1 MYFRELSTGDIPAL
15 QQWVCTYPA
24 KRHYHTASHP
34 AEWELKVQSFVRET
48 QPQKIARDPYKVSI
62 GAFSEG
68 QIAAAALITYRP
80 YDDVF
85 DITYISTAAHAQ
97 NQGIAQQLIRQCVI
111 TAQEHPKFKDLTS
124 DIMTCAIDRRNTKSQ
139 RAFERF
145 GFTLVDDSHP
155 QLLEY
160 ALRFMRGLPE

>member
-1 MYFRELSTGDIPAL
+1 MG
-15 QQWVCTYPA
+15 A
-24 KRHYHTASHP
+24 KGSKLRPRNSAP
-34 AEWELKVQSFVRET
+34 E
-48 QPQKIARDPYKVSI
+48 IARDPYKVSI
-62 GAFSEG
+62 GAFLEK

-97 NQGIAQQLIRQCVI
+97 NQGIAQQLIQQCVI

-160 ALRFMRGLPE
+160 ALRFMRGLLE